1 VIYNRHLQVI
11 KGNKSSRMSC
21 TQHENEMGDH
31 VARMAGNNH
40 AKKLREKL
48 GVCGR
53 KTLNTAP
60 EKSGLRTETGLDQ
73 FMIGYN
79 SGYI

>member
-1 VIYNRHLQVI
+1 
-11 KGNKSSRMSC
+11 
-21 TQHENEMGDH
+21 MGDH
-31 VARMAGNNH
+31 VVRMAGNNH

-48 GVCGR
+48 VVYGR
-53 KTLNTAP
+53 KTLNAAP
-60 EKSGLRTETGLDQ
+60 EKSGLRTETGLDR